1 MVVMLKRS
9 ASSGYVY
16 GVPPPVVKRADAVRN
31 RERILATAE
40 DMFARDGLSVSVDD
54 IARRA
59 KVGIGTLY
67 RHFPTK
73 DALVAAIVID
83 RIGRVAERAEALHD
97 APDPG
102 AALLGLIEQ
111 MVAEGVNK
119 RDFVDALGGSDWL
132 DTPAAD
138 AIKQRFRR
146 ALAKLLAKAQTA
158 GAIRADV
165 MAPDLLALVRGVL
178 AAGTDAK
185 VRGRMLAVLL
195 DGLRARSRS

>member
-73 DALVAAIVID
+73 AALVAAIVID

-111 MVAEGVNK
+111 MVAEGAHK
-119 RDFVDALGGSDWL
+119 RDFVDALGRSDWL

-195 DGLRARSRS
+195 DGLRA

>member
-111 MVAEGVNK
+111 MVAEGAHK
-119 RDFVDALGGSDWL
+119 RDFVDALGRSDWL

-195 DGLRARSRS
+195 DGLRA